1 MLTHPITPM
10 RRAASAGM
18 IIVLL
23 LSSLLTACQG
33 APAPAAQPSA
43 VAAAPTSTSAPP
55 SATPEPAATATPT
68 PQPTATPT
76 AETQQG
82 GEIVEG
88 FRVYEATSGKTT
100 VHVLIQA
107 DYVKPADAGHKPYF
121 DTLSS
126 VAGVQGLADRVQAI
140 RAMAEAD
147 GYWRGG
153 EGQTDITI
161 RLVKD
166 VVIDRTGQ
174 FGELDFT
181 GGSVVAV
188 YETQLNDG
196 RQVTVDLDLDSD
208 KGDIDRA
215 GLDLPTAIFG
225 RGNSRDPS
233 LMIDLVSPL
242 DDGKAENY
250 KKAFDQLR
258 SWLTQQ

>member
-55 SATPEPAATATPT
+55 TATPEPAATATPT

-76 AETQQG
+76 EETPQG

-153 EGQTDITI
+153 EGQTDITF

-166 VVIDRTGQ
+166 VLPPQTDEW
-174 FGELDFT
+174 GEPEFI
-181 GGSVVAV
+181 GGSVAAI
-188 YETQLNDG
+188 YDQPYNAG
-196 RQVTVDLDLDSD
+196 RRIIIDFDLDRDKGIANGSSGIAPGQFIYAGANHYSPNRIIDFEKMGENGAGEAYKNAFAQLDS
-208 KGDIDRA
+208 
-215 GLDLPTAIFG
+215 LL
-225 RGNSRDPS
+225 N
-233 LMIDLVSPL
+233 
-242 DDGKAENY
+242 
-250 KKAFDQLR
+250 
-258 SWLTQQ
+258 